1 MLDAWGGGA
10 KCIINMRTVGEIFVQ
25 VAQKFKKL
33 ALYNGFLTI
42 FIFNGYNYNQEY
54 KKGEK

>member
-1 MLDAWGGGA
+1 MLDAWGGG
-10 KCIINMRTVGEIFVQ
+10 KRYNTTRDCWGEFFVQ
-25 VAQKFKKL
+25 VAQKLKKL

-54 KKGEK
+54 KKGEN